1 MTNPQVN
8 PQITDSVTQ
17 NPQNNQSN
25 ETPLT
30 VYWSP
35 EEKIT
40 ISGIELAAL
49 VQLVDLQ
56 TTSIQ
61 QVPLITL
68 FELFAQATKAKND
81 IMERLG
87 AEGKLS
93 ASPVQTSNEVELS
106 AVPSNESLGD
116 TSEATV

>member
-17 NPQNNQSN
+17 SN
-25 ETPLT
+25 EAPST

-61 QVPLITL
+61 QIPLITL

-81 IMERLG
+81 IMERLA

-93 ASPVQTSNEVELS
+93 SSPVQSNSEVELTNP
-106 AVPSNESLGD
+106 PSNENLGEP
-116 TSEATV
+116 SPEPLV